1 MEVNKDEDLI
11 GGTNEEEN
19 EKPYEK
25 CNERDNES
33 VTCNS
38 TEVASDEE
46 GVMAEEKSEA
56 GGDRGSCSRAERIV
70 AKGGVAE
77 EEDDSVKCCKNRVK
91 GEGNSAMSGR
101 DKKGLEGGIRENS
114 IVQCEDGKIGKDD
127 NDAGQRGKNGDETE
141 MESAT
146 QRYHIYNLEKRLLEE
161 QEKNMTRHEEKEGSP
176 KNILHELHE
185 IHGKS
190 SRVEVQEGGVITDE
204 NLSTNKNGKGRR
216 RGIRR
221 VSGDREGGA
230 GRNDTGTGRRERGM
244 QKEKEGSKERESIR
258 KKAPY
263 APLKNILGSGGVR
276 RQKRRGR
283 CLKKEGEICNDWEI
297 KRWEEINEAKNTGEW
312 WRGIRRFRVRKR
324 GKADANIGK
333 EKWREHFSS
342 LLNRQGQG
350 QEQNKGSKG
359 CGEGSWAN
367 EEVGHIDN
375 KELDASF
382 REKK

>member
-127 NDAGQRGKNGDETE
+127 NDAGQRGKSDRSTE
-141 MESAT
+141 G
-146 QRYHIYNLEKRLLEE
+146 L
-161 QEKNMTRHEEKEGSP
+161 
-176 KNILHELHE
+176 
-185 IHGKS
+185 
-190 SRVEVQEGGVITDE
+190 
-204 NLSTNKNGKGRR
+204 
-216 RGIRR
+216 
-221 VSGDREGGA
+221 
-230 GRNDTGTGRRERGM
+230 
-244 QKEKEGSKERESIR
+244 KERNMQR
-258 KKAPY
+258 M
-263 APLKNILGSGGVR
+263 
-276 RQKRRGR
+276 Q
-283 CLKKEGEICNDWEI
+283 
-297 KRWEEINEAKNTGEW
+297 
-312 WRGIRRFRVRKR
+312 
-324 GKADANIGK
+324 
-333 EKWREHFSS
+333 
-342 LLNRQGQG
+342 
-350 QEQNKGSKG
+350 QNS
-359 CGEGSWAN
+359 
-367 EEVGHIDN
+367 
-375 KELDASF
+375 
-382 REKK
+382 